1 MVAGSNPALDTKVA
15 HDTNSE
21 LSTLTPVHP
30 TMLCKIDYQRS
41 SIKAFSNDP
50 SKFYLDLVFVP
61 KVLNLLAQTELGTN
75 AEYRLQFFPQR
86 DRATNQVNEVHMNQL
101 IAAFK
106 AQNFGDIMV
115 ERFEIAI
122 KPCYFTYT
130 MDVPSAGI
138 TKGSIVLD
146 ATTGQP
152 KVYSSVQITSL
163 SKMVDGKEVPLVAMS
178 VLESRA
184 NRLREQRIKEGV
196 WREITAPTQP
206 SATLAAQQAAEAL
219 ASASASDV
227 LPY

>member
-1 MVAGSNPALDTKVA
+1 
-15 HDTNSE
+15 
-21 LSTLTPVHP
+21 
-30 TMLCKIDYQRS
+30 MLCRVDYQRS
-41 SIKAFSNDP
+41 SIKQFSNDP
-50 SKFYLDLVFVP
+50 TKSYLDLLFVP
-61 KVLNLLAQTELGTN
+61 KQLNILAVTELGNN

-86 DRATNQVNEVHMNQL
+86 DRTTNQINEAHMNQL

-106 AQNFGDIMV
+106 AQSFGDTLV
-115 ERFEIAI
+115 ERFEIPI

-138 TKGSIVLD
+138 TKGSIILD

-163 SKMVDGKEVPLVAMS
+163 CKMVDGKEVPLVPLS

-184 NRLREQRIKEGV
+184 NRLREQRIKEGA
-196 WREITAPTQP
+196 WREPDN
-206 SATLAAQQAAEAL
+206 SVDATVINAMQAAEAL
-219 ASASASDV
+219 ASASASDP

>member
-1 MVAGSNPALDTKVA
+1 
-15 HDTNSE
+15 
-21 LSTLTPVHP
+21 
-30 TMLCKIDYQRS
+30 MLCRIDYQRS

-61 KVLNLLAQTELGTN
+61 KVLNILSQTELGAN

-184 NRLREQRIKEGV
+184 NRLREQRIKEGA

>member
-41 SIKAFSNDP
+41 SIKPFANDP
-50 SKFYLDLVFVP
+50 SKFYLDLMFVP

-86 DRATNQVNEVHMNQL
+86 DRSTNQVNEVHMNQL
-101 IAAFK
+101 LAAFK
-106 AQNFGDIMV
+106 SQSFGDIMV
-115 ERFEIAI
+115 ERFEIPI

-138 TKGSIVLD
+138 TKGSVILD

-152 KVYSSVQITSL
+152 KIYSSVQITSL
-163 SKMVDGKEVPLVAMS
+163 SKMVDGKEIPLVAMS

-184 NRLREQRIKEGV
+184 NRLREQRIKEGA
-196 WREITAPTQP
+196 WREIQQDQQH
-206 SATLAAQQAAEAL
+206 SAALDAQKAAEAL
-219 ASASASDV
+219 ASASASDI

>member
-1 MVAGSNPALDTKVA
+1 
-15 HDTNSE
+15 
-21 LSTLTPVHP
+21 
-30 TMLCKIDYQRS
+30 MLCRIDYQRS

-61 KVLNLLAQTELGTN
+61 KVLNILAQTELGAN

-184 NRLREQRIKEGV
+184 NRLREQRIKEGA

>member
-1 MVAGSNPALDTKVA
+1 
-15 HDTNSE
+15 
-21 LSTLTPVHP
+21 
-30 TMLCKIDYQRS
+30 MLCKIDYQRS
-41 SIKAFSNDP
+41 AIKQFSNDP
-50 SKFYLDLVFVP
+50 TKSYLDLVFIP
-61 KVLNLLAQTELGTN
+61 KQLNILAVTELGNN

-86 DRATNQVNEVHMNQL
+86 DRTTNQINEIHMNQL

-106 AQNFGDIMV
+106 AQSFGDTLV
-115 ERFEIAI
+115 ERFEIPI

-138 TKGSIVLD
+138 TKGSVILD
-146 ATTGQP
+146 STTGQP

-184 NRLREQRIKEGV
+184 NRLREQRIKDGA
-196 WREITAPTQP
+196 WREIQQDQQH
-206 SATLAAQQAAEAL
+206 SAALDAQKAAEAL
-219 ASASASDV
+219 ASASASDI

>member
-1 MVAGSNPALDTKVA
+1 MAAGSNPALDTKVA

-21 LSTLTPVHP
+21 LSTLAPVHP
-30 TMLCKIDYQRS
+30 TMLCRVDYQRS
-41 SIKAFSNDP
+41 AIKPFSNDP
-50 SKFYLDLVFVP
+50 TKYYLDLVFVP
-61 KVLNLLAQTELGTN
+61 KVLNLLVQTELGTN

-86 DRATNQVNEVHMNQL
+86 DRTTNQINETHMNQL

-106 AQNFGDIMV
+106 AQSFGDTLV
-115 ERFEIAI
+115 ERFEIPI

-130 MDVPSAGI
+130 LDVPSAGI
-138 TKGSIVLD
+138 TKGSIILD
-146 ATTGQP
+146 TTTGQP

-184 NRLREQRIKEGV
+184 NRLRVLRIEEGA

>member
-1 MVAGSNPALDTKVA
+1 
-15 HDTNSE
+15 
-21 LSTLTPVHP
+21 
-30 TMLCKIDYQRS
+30 MLCKIDYQRS
-41 SIKAFSNDP
+41 SIKQFSNDP
-50 SKFYLDLVFVP
+50 TKSYLDLVFVP
-61 KVLNLLAQTELGTN
+61 KVLSILAQTELGAN

-101 IAAFK
+101 IAAFNAK
-106 AQNFGDIMV
+106 SFGDTMV
-115 ERFEIAI
+115 ERFEVPI

-152 KVYSSVQITSL
+152 KVYSSIQITSL

-184 NRLREQRIKEGV
+184 NRLREQRIKDGS
-196 WREITAPTQP
+196 WREISTTTNDA
-206 SATLAAQQAAEAL
+206 LEAARKQAEN
-219 ASASASDV
+219 V
-227 LPY
+227 LLHADNEEPLIY